1 MLELVLIFFT
11 INTQI
16 VIKEMFLNIMII
28 FIMYKMEE
36 VQKINIKNRS

>member
-16 VIKEMFLNIMII
+16 VIKEMFLNIKII